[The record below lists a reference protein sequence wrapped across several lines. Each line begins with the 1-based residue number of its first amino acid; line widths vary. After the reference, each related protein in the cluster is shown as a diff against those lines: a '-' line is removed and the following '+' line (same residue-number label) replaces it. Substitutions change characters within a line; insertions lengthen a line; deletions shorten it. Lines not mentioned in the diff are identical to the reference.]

1 MKDKEFLV
9 SKGVNVDK
17 SLELFGDLETYTD
30 SLKHTLAE
38 FQYRIYK
45 SFNIFESLC

>member
-17 SLELFGDLETYTD
+17 SLELFVSTKGLF
-30 SLKHTLAE
+30 SKRL
-38 FQYRIYK
+38 
-45 SFNIFESLC
+45 